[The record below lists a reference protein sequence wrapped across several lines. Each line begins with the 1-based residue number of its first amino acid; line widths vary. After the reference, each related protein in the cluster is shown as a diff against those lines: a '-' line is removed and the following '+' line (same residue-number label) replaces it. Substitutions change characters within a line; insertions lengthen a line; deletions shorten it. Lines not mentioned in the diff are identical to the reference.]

1 MAIDI
6 VTPAGSEPIGLSDVK
21 NFLRIDHDNDDELI
35 QEILIPAAR
44 QMCEEYTRRILVT
57 TTIDEYFDK
66 FPTNRWN
73 NLSNIIYLSRGP
85 VASISSVK
93 YVDEI
98 GSEVTV
104 STDAY
109 VTDLISEPARIQS
122 VSGWFAAAG
131 VVNQVIVRYN
141 VGTATTSVPKPLIQG
156 MLLVISD
163 LYDQRSDRV
172 RQLPT
177 ASEYLW
183 NPYRIFTF

>member
-1 MAIDI
+1 MAFDI
-6 VTPAGSEPIGLSDVK
+6 VTPAASEPITLTEAK
-21 NFLRIDHDNDDELI
+21 NFLRVDHSDDDTLI
-35 QEILIPAAR
+35 SALITAAR

-66 FPTNRWN
+66 FPSNRWN
-73 NLSNIIYLSRGP
+73 NLSNLIYLSRGP

-98 GSEVTV
+98 GSDVTI

-131 VVNQVIVRYN
+131 VVNQVIVRYV
-141 VGTATTSVPKPLIQG
+141 VGTDVSSIPKPLIQG
-156 MLLVISD
+156 MMLVISD
-163 LYDQRSDRV
+163 LYDQRNDRV
-172 RQLPT
+172 RALPT